1 VAYVQRSNIVDLIAV
16 WQFEPTPAIVS
27 YIERSEMSDRGEFLF
42 KASKPRVAGGA
53 DFNAECASLEE
64 GTGTLGC
71 YQPSNRT
78 ILLFDVTDERL
89 AGVEEVVAVHELLH
103 AVWHRLGEDER
114 TRLGALLEVEA
125 TKRSKD
131 ERFVERMEFY
141 ARTEP
146 GERLNELH
154 SIIGSEVAEIDPEL
168 ERHYAEYLDDR
179 SVVAQFHAASDGVLT
194 SLNKRVAGLVAEV
207 DRLAAEIE
215 RDYEAYVSASD
226 ALRSDVQAFNA
237 RAQSGDFA
245 TQQQFDAERAEIL
258 ARQNALTSDYNS
270 ITSRDA
276 RYQQKVAKLKKLDE
290 RAAALYAG
298 LNIAPQEAGVPG

>member
-1 VAYVQRSNIVDLIAV
+1 MAYVQRSNIVDLIAV
-16 WQFEPTPAIVS
+16 WQFEPTPEIVS
-27 YIERSEMSDRGEFLF
+27 YIERSQMSDRGEFLF
-42 KASKPRVAGGA
+42 KASKPRVAGGD

-103 AVWHRLGEDER
+103 AVWHRLGDDER
-114 TRLGALLEVEA
+114 ARLGALLEVEA
-125 TKRSKD
+125 TKRSTD

-179 SVVAQFHAASDGVLT
+179 SVVAQFHAA
-194 SLNKRVAGLVAEV
+194 
-207 DRLAAEIE
+207 
-215 RDYEAYVSASD
+215 
-226 ALRSDVQAFNA
+226 
-237 RAQSGDFA
+237 
-245 TQQQFDAERAEIL
+245 
-258 ARQNALTSDYNS
+258 
-270 ITSRDA
+270 
-276 RYQQKVAKLKKLDE
+276 
-290 RAAALYAG
+290 
-298 LNIAPQEAGVPG
+298 